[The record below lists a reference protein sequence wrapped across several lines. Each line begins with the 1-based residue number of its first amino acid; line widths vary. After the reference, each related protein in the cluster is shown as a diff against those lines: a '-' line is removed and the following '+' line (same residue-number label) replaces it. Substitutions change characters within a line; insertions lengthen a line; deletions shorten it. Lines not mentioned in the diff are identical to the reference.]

1 MNDNNWD
8 GFWVVRANWLI
19 KAFYTFVHNPNEY
32 PTFNNFNNRFKSSYF
47 YQKTQELNTETSLE
61 CAMRLFSLNLDRIT
75 KELPKDGETLLQAFK
90 KEFLTY
96 LESHHIQSEKHLF
109 TYISKNNVAI
119 ADLLLMLYQF
129 EYTYI
134 STTHREHIHSKEFL
148 ISIQN
153 LYYDTHTLVTPATH
167 HTSTEDTSAIY
178 FKEIIHRSISHLEQS
193 MIQARLFEIEDYK
206 FKLAQLDTISQILPE
221 LDAKLATAEN
231 LMKQT
236 ETHIDNLGVL
246 KNDYNIIVLKSGFD
260 HIKKVKEQEKKKLQI
275 RYYILIACIISVLL
289 VPAQS
294 MNHWYGITDDVN
306 SWLIFMPHIIK
317 LAIEIFLIYL
327 FRLNYLEYKS
337 ILAQILQID
346 LRSSLCQFIVNYLN
360 QTENIKGSHALEMF
374 EKLIFS
380 NLQINEEQI
389 PSALDGLDQFTNLFK
404 SFKGN

>member
-1 MNDNNWD
+1 MSCCI
-8 GFWVVRANWLI
+8 R
-19 KAFYTFVHNPNEY
+19 P
-32 PTFNNFNNRFKSSYF
+32 
-47 YQKTQELNTETSLE
+47 
-61 CAMRLFSLNLDRIT
+61 
-75 KELPKDGETLLQAFK
+75 LQ
-90 KEFLTY
+90 
-96 LESHHIQSEKHLF
+96 
-109 TYISKNNVAI
+109 
-119 ADLLLMLYQF
+119 
-129 EYTYI
+129 
-134 STTHREHIHSKEFL
+134 
-148 ISIQN
+148 
-153 LYYDTHTLVTPATH
+153 
-167 HTSTEDTSAIY
+167 
-178 FKEIIHRSISHLEQS
+178 
-193 MIQARLFEIEDYK
+193 
-206 FKLAQLDTISQILPE
+206 
-221 LDAKLATAEN
+221 
-231 LMKQT
+231 
-236 ETHIDNLGVL
+236 
-246 KNDYNIIVLKSGFD
+246 SGFD

-317 LAIEIFLIYL
+317 LAVEIFLIYL

-389 PSALDGLDQFTNLFK
+389 PSTLDGLDQFTNLFK